1 MSSDALIPGEPVL
14 DQFIK
19 PAQETIGVGLLKK
32 MGWKPGQGIGPKL
45 TRSKKKQSSR
55 ATKRLFGPALPSDSR
70 RGAVCYSTNLLEL
83 DFEIYKSDQ
92 FHFFSIFKD
101 HQYQK
106 TGLVLTI
113 QFPNDKSK
121 K

>member
-1 MSSDALIPGEPVL
+1 MGCITFDLERKRKHIPTNLNSDALIPGEPVL

-45 TRSKKKQSSR
+45 TRSRKKQSSR

-70 RGAVCYSTNLLEL
+70 RGAVCYLTN
-83 DFEIYKSDQ
+83 FEY
-92 FHFFSIFKD
+92 F
-101 HQYQK
+101 
-106 TGLVLTI
+106 
-113 QFPNDKSK
+113 
-121 K
+121 